1 MGFYSKPASSDHPL
15 FSNTPCWAMSS
26 PTLGWRGETRPNFLP
41 CVLIPALEG
50 EPGVPGPVLSAGL
63 GICPPSHPGTSFAPG
78 AHQGVGRRRRL
89 GDVSVGQVTE
99 PRDDEAHGEEDGARE
114 GVRPRPIWESTG
126 ARAGRLRPGTGLG
139 PVLCECWGLG
149 AFPPCPLWPGLGRPL
164 LPPGCAGLG
173 QEHEERAAY

>member
-1 MGFYSKPASSDHPL
+1 MGFYSKPASSDHPP

-50 EPGVPGPVLSAGL
+50 EPGVPGPVSSAGL

-78 AHQGVGRRRRL
+78 ATAHQGVGRRRRL
-89 GDVSVGQVTE
+89 GDVSVAQVTE

-114 GVRPRPIWESTG
+114 GVRPRPIWGSTG
-126 ARAGRLRPGTGLG
+126 ARAGRLS
-139 PVLCECWGLG
+139 PVWVLG
-149 AFPPCPLWPGLGRPL
+149 AGCFSSLPSLARLGKASPAPRVC
-164 LPPGCAGLG
+164 GARSGARG
-173 QEHEERAAY
+173 